1 MVFERNIILRV
12 TDRGKTYEF
21 DCHVEH
27 MLTAKKSRSWLY
39 FCDEYGR
46 TGTSQCFDA
55 LRFKFSGRKQHG
67 LLSTDGLQVTAMPR
81 RGGERVATFEV
92 VDADGLQK
100 KVDRAVRLLQSVGN
114 GYDGDIEVA
123 YSGGKDSDV
132 CLRLAQMAGIRYRAI
147 YKNTTIDPPGTIA
160 HAQVGGA
167 EIIRPKE
174 SFFELVAQMGYP
186 NHQQRFCCR
195 FLKEYKVLDK
205 AVMGVRK
212 SESTKRDKQYNEPT
226 ECRYYGP
233 ESDPASHVEAIYPI
247 LYWTDCDVINFI
259 EQQGIRLHPH
269 YYREDGT
276 IDPKQRLGCM
286 CCPLA
291 YYKKRIKYFKAYPR
305 MVRQYIRA
313 GKRFRDTHPDVE
325 TITMYAD
332 VYEWFTR
339 DVFFETQ
346 KKWDA
351 HKNTLFGDDMDYK
364 AFLESYF
371 NVSLDGI

>member
-1 MVFERNIILRV
+1 M
-12 TDRGKTYEF
+12 
-21 DCHVEH
+21 
-27 MLTAKKSRSWLY
+27 
-39 FCDEYGR
+39 
-46 TGTSQCFDA
+46 
-55 LRFKFSGRKQHG
+55 
-67 LLSTDGLQVTAMPR
+67 
-81 RGGERVATFEV
+81 
-92 VDADGLQK
+92 
-100 KVDRAVRLLQSVGN
+100 RLLQSVGN

-174 SFFELVAQMGYP
+174 SFFEIIEEHGYP
-186 NHQQRFCCR
+186 SMRFRFCCQM
-195 FLKEYKVLDK
+195 LKEYKVLDK
-205 AVMGVRK
+205 SVIGVRK
-212 SESTKRDKQYNEPT
+212 SESNRRDKQYNEPT

-259 EQQGIRLHPH
+259 EQQGIRLHPR